1 MGRSHK
7 LLWWMI
13 GWIIVV
19 WLCLHRINWSYK
31 LWLVYVRLDLIS
43 HNEARR
49 GVSNNDIAIWLCG
62 GRVCWNLV
70 VRIRRRFDMT
80 R

>member
-1 MGRSHK
+1 M
-7 LLWWMI
+7 
-13 GWIIVV
+13 
-19 WLCLHRINWSYK
+19 
-31 LWLVYVRLDLIS
+31 WLVYVRLDLIS

-49 GVSNNDIAIWLCG
+49 GVSNNDITIWLCG